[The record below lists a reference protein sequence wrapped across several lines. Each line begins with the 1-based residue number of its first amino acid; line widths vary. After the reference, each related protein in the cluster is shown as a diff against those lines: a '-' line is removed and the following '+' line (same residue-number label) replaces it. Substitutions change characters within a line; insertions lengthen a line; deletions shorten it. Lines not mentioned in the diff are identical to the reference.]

1 MRLILCKK
9 SQSVFVA
16 VDLCRNTLHCMFS
29 PEELLFHIYMLSELV
44 YYEVPYLSINAVFF
58 CEHVVDD
65 V

>member
-1 MRLILCKK
+1 M
-9 SQSVFVA
+9 FVA
-16 VDLCRNTLHCMFS
+16 VDLYRNTLHCMFS